1 MPPAI
6 ILKLN
11 LVQVNLKV
19 ILNILMMK
27 KAIKRIMIKENS
39 KFESRHREY

>member
-1 MPPAI
+1 MPPAQYI
-6 ILKLN
+6 KKLN

-27 KAIKRIMIKENS
+27 S
-39 KFESRHREY
+39 K